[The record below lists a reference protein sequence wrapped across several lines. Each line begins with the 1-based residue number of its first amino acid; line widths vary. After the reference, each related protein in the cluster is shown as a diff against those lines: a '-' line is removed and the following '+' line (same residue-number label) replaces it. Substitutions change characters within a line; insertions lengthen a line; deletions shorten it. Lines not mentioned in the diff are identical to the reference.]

1 MPGLTRTDSSAHDIG
16 TQGPV
21 RKDSLRVVSTV
32 ILPPTNISAPE
43 RDSRP
48 MNTLEAQTEITCPNM
63 TSDRSTTHSISS
75 PVWLFYVLTALS
87 AVRKNKPKLRMHTS
101 SPAVS
106 G

>member
-1 MPGLTRTDSSAHDIG
+1 MPSLTSTDSSARDIG

-21 RKDSLRVVSTV
+21 RKDPLRVVSTV
-32 ILPPTNISAPE
+32 ILPPTDISAPE
-43 RDSRP
+43 RNSTP
-48 MNTLEAQTEITCPNM
+48 MNTLEEQTEIACPNM

-75 PVWLFYVLTALS
+75 PVWLFYVLTTLS

-101 SPAVS
+101 SPVVS